1 MVVIAGALLG
11 ELSERKVMGGG
22 DEGKGAVR
30 SELDVLEA
38 EESEPGE
45 DDGGEGEGGI
55 LLYAPSPVALCMAK
69 AETRCFKAPPFQADV
84 LLVDDLRESQER
96 CRRLL

>member
-1 MVVIAGALLG
+1 MNAGALLG

-22 DEGKGAVR
+22 DEGRGAVR

-45 DDGGEGEGGI
+45 EDGGEGDDGI
-55 LLYAPSPVALCMAK
+55 LFCAHALCSLLQTE
-69 AETRCFKAPPFQADV
+69 AEQADAV
-84 LLVDDLRESQER
+84 QHPKRTSGWLGCPARQDDPRAQ
-96 CRRLL
+96 